1 MPFPRVLQ
9 FGFGIYKSV
18 KIGSLTV
25 QTNPDADDTSDMIK
39 LHDISYSVEGRPLL
53 ENASATIPA
62 GHKVGLV
69 GRNGTGKTT
78 LFRLIRGELSLETGS
93 IELPRQARIGGVA
106 QEVPGNDISLLDTV
120 LAADAERADLLA
132 EAERADDPNRIAEI
146 QTRLADIDAWS
157 AEGRASSIL
166 KGLGFSPEKQ
176 QMPCSAFSGGWR
188 MRVALAAVL
197 FAQPD
202 LLLLDEPTNYL
213 DLEGAIWLESYLAK
227 YPHTVIIVSH
237 DRGLLNR
244 AVGSIL
250 HLEDRKLTF
259 YQGAYDTFAKTR
271 AARLASAEAEAKRQN
286 ARRAHLQSY
295 VDRFRYK
302 ADKAKQ
308 AQSRLKIIAKLE
320 PITRPQ
326 EAALRRFSFPEP
338 EELSPPIVRVENGTV
353 GYEDTAILSRLDLR
367 IDQDDRIALLGQNG
381 EGKSTLSKLISGRLN
396 PMAGRVL
403 ASNKLRIGYFAQHQ
417 VDELFVDETPLDH
430 IRRLRPEKTP
440 AQLRAILGGF
450 GIGAE
455 QADTEVGRLSGGQKA
470 RLSLLL
476 ATIDAPHLLIL
487 DEPTNHLDIES
498 REALVEALTAYSG
511 AVVLVSH
518 DMHLL
523 SLVADRLWLV
533 KGGRV
538 TPYDDDLDTYRSQL
552 LSGDKPTTKATGDK
566 PKVKKASRD
575 EILALRAE
583 VRKCEGRLEKLME
596 MHEKLSAKLADPEL
610 YSDKNIA
617 DLEVWNKKFAEVEEA
632 MSRAETL
639 WVTAQEKLDTAE
651 NKG

>member
-1 MPFPRVLQ
+1 ML
-9 FGFGIYKSV
+9 
-18 KIGSLTV
+18 KISNITY
-25 QTNPDADDTSDMIK
+25 A
-39 LHDISYSVEGRPLL
+39 VEGRPLF
-53 ENASATIPA
+53 EDASATIPD

-78 LFRLIRGELSLETGS
+78 LFRLIRGELSLEGGS
-93 IELPRQARIGGVA
+93 LSLPTRAQIGGVA
-106 QEVPGNDISLLDTV
+106 QEVPGNEVSLIDTV
-120 LAADAERADLLA
+120 LAAHSERAALLA
-132 EAERADDPNRIAEI
+132 EADTATDPVRIADI
-146 QTRLADIDAWS
+146 QTRLSDIDAWS
-157 AEGRASSIL
+157 AEARAASIL
-166 KGLGFSPEKQ
+166 KGLGFDSDKQ
-176 QMPCSAFSGGWR
+176 ALPCSAFSGGWR
-188 MRVALAAVL
+188 MRVALAGVL

-244 AVGSIL
+244 SVGSIL

-259 YQGAYDTFAKTR
+259 YNGAYDTFAKTR
-271 AARLASAEAEAKRQN
+271 AARLASAEAEAKKQA

-302 ADKAKQ
+302 ADKARQ
-308 AQSRLKIIAKLE
+308 AQSRLKAIARLE

-338 EELSPPIVRVENGTV
+338 EELSPPILRVEDGIVGYNGTAV
-353 GYEDTAILSRLDLR
+353 LSKLDLR

-381 EGKSTLSKLISGRLN
+381 EGKSTLAKLISDRLK
-396 PMAGRVL
+396 PMAGRVVR
-403 ASNKLRIGYFAQHQ
+403 SSKLRIGYFAQHQ
-417 VDELFVDETPLDH
+417 VDELHIDETPLDH
-430 IRRLRPEKTP
+430 IRRLRPSKIP

-455 QADTEVGRLSGGQKA
+455 QDETLVGRLSGGQKA

-476 ATIDAPHLLIL
+476 ATLDAPHMLIL

-511 AVVLVSH
+511 AVILISH

-533 KGGRV
+533 KDGKV
-538 TPYDDDLDTYRSQL
+538 TPYEEDLETYRKEL
-552 LSGDKPTTKATGDK
+552 LGSDKPAVQQAPKK
-566 PKVKKASRD
+566 PKPKRASRD
-575 EILALRAE
+575 EILTLRSE
-583 VRKCEGRLEKLME
+583 VRKCEARLEKLNE
-596 MHEKLSAKLADPEL
+596 MRDKLAEKLADPALYDDTRIGEL
-610 YSDKNIA
+610 ATWNGKYK
-617 DLEVWNKKFAEVEEA
+617 EVMEA
-632 MSRAETL
+632 LDRAENL
-639 WVTAQEKLDTAE
+639 WLVAQENLE
-651 NKG
+651 NASS